1 MLGDVKFATFDLSPE
16 VLQAITD
23 GDMLFAIDQ
32 AQYLQGYLPIVFL
45 TKYLET
51 GALPLGSVD
60 RVVLTGPQIVTAD
73 TAQDVVAV
81 LGGGAPLDGHGV
93 GAHAVGADLV
103 PSASSGRII
112 EAAYRARPSCEGGP
126 GMATTA
132 TEPTAD
138 SDERVR
144 RVGAFSRLL
153 GRPELGAI
161 AGLIVV
167 WVFFAII
174 AADNNFVGMAT
185 TASILNRAA
194 PLGILAV
201 AVALLMIAGEFDL
214 SIGSI
219 LGFSGMAI
227 MIAVTP
233 VDAGGLGWSLL
244 PAAILALV
252 LALTTG
258 FINGWLVVLTKLPS
272 FIITLG
278 TLFIFRG
285 LTTAITRARTNR
297 TQLGNLDEVPGFA
310 LFEKWFGREFE
321 IIGAHFSISILWWIL
336 LTAIATW
343 ILVRTRSG
351 NWIFGTGGAP
361 DAARAVGVPV
371 RRVKIALFLTTAFA
385 AFFVAMT
392 QVVQFTGADTLRG
405 TGREFEAIIAAVV
418 GGCLLTGGYGSAVGA
433 ALGAL
438 IFAMVQQGIVIT
450 GIDGDW
456 YQVFIGAVLLA
467 AVIFNNFVRRKA
479 ASR

>member
-1 MLGDVKFATFDLSPE
+1 
-16 VLQAITD
+16 
-23 GDMLFAIDQ
+23 
-32 AQYLQGYLPIVFL
+32 
-45 TKYLET
+45 
-51 GALPLGSVD
+51 
-60 RVVLTGPQIVTAD
+60 
-73 TAQDVVAV
+73 
-81 LGGGAPLDGHGV
+81 
-93 GAHAVGADLV
+93 
-103 PSASSGRII
+103 
-112 EAAYRARPSCEGGP
+112 
-126 GMATTA
+126 MATTA

-138 SDERVR
+138 ADERVR

-153 GRPELGAI
+153 NRPELGAI
-161 AGLIVV
+161 AGFVVV

-244 PAAILALV
+244 PAVLLALL
-252 LALTTG
+252 LALATG
-258 FINGWLVVLTKLPS
+258 FVNGWLVVLTKLPS

-297 TQLGNLDEVPGFA
+297 TQLGNLDEAPGFA
-310 LFEKWFGREFE
+310 LVERWFGKNFE
-321 IIGAHFSISILWWIL
+321 ILGARFSISILWWIL

-351 NWIFGTGGAP
+351 NWTFGTGGAP

-385 AFFVAMT
+385 AFFVALT
-392 QVVQFTGADTLRG
+392 QAVQFNSADTLRG

>member
-1 MLGDVKFATFDLSPE
+1 MSKLLS
-16 VLQAITD
+16 
-23 GDMLFAIDQ
+23 
-32 AQYLQGYLPIVFL
+32 
-45 TKYLET
+45 
-51 GALPLGSVD
+51 
-60 RVVLTGPQIVTAD
+60 
-73 TAQDVVAV
+73 
-81 LGGGAPLDGHGV
+81 
-93 GAHAVGADLV
+93 
-103 PSASSGRII
+103 
-112 EAAYRARPSCEGGP
+112 
-126 GMATTA
+126 
-132 TEPTAD
+132 
-138 SDERVR
+138 
-144 RVGAFSRLL
+144 
-153 GRPELGAI
+153 RPELGAI

-167 WVFFAII
+167 WVFFAVI
-174 AADNNFVGMAT
+174 AAENNFVGMAT

-233 VDAGGLGWSLL
+233 VDAGGLGWPLL
-244 PAAILALV
+244 PAVGIALLLALV
-252 LALTTG
+252 TG
-258 FINGWLVVLTKLPS
+258 FINGWLVVATKLPS

-278 TLFIFRG
+278 TLFTFRG
-285 LTTAITRARTNR
+285 LTVAITRARTNR
-297 TQLGNLDEVPGFA
+297 TQLGNLDEVAGFEV
-310 LFEKWFGREFE
+310 FDRYFGTEFE
-321 IIGAHFSISILWWIL
+321 LLGARFSVSILWWV
-336 LTAIATW
+336 AITVLATW

-371 RRVKIALFLTTAFA
+371 RRVRIALFLTTAFA
-385 AFFVAMT
+385 AFLVALI
-392 QVVQFTGADTLRG
+392 QAVEFTGADTLRG
-405 TGREFEAIIAAVV
+405 TRREFEAIIAAVV
-418 GGCLLTGGYGSAVGA
+418 GGCLLTGGYGSAIGA

-456 YQVFIGAVLLA
+456 YQVFIGVVLLA